1 LDQKKEKSR
10 TLAHEVDKLKAVKGL
25 LSGHMDYLVKT
36 QEQIKMLM
44 DKDRLTIKAL
54 EEENLKLT
62 ATCSDLR
69 VQITKGLK
77 EQIKQSERTMVAY
90 EARDKSRDY
99 LKLMTESTRK
109 AAGLLEA
116 VKKENKMLR
125 AKINEFERLQ
135 QDQIASK

>member
-1 LDQKKEKSR
+1 
-10 TLAHEVDKLKAVKGL
+10 
-25 LSGHMDYLVKT
+25 MDYLVKT
-36 QEQIKMLM
+36 REQIKMLL

-54 EEENLKLT
+54 EVENLKLN
-62 ATCSDLR
+62 ATCSNLR

-77 EQIKQSERTMVAY
+77 EQIKQSERTVVAY
-90 EARDKSRDY
+90 EARDKSRDL

-116 VKKENKMLR
+116 VKENIMLK

-135 QDQIASK
+135 QDEIASK